1 MEICDFSTVNCF
13 YCLHLRD
20 ATEFSSL
27 QLSIVLFFFNRRYY
41 FDRGFV
47 ARFCWKYGAEQR
59 NGTAWEQGRAE
70 QIGHRRP

>member
-27 QLSIVLFFFNRRYY
+27 QLIIILFLFNRRYY

-47 ARFCWKYGAEQR
+47 GGA
-59 NGTAWEQGRAE
+59 
-70 QIGHRRP
+70 I

>member
-47 ARFCWKYGAEQR
+47 GGA
-59 NGTAWEQGRAE
+59 
-70 QIGHRRP
+70 IKLSPVSKRRLLSRKNIVQM